1 MGRDNITIFAHSCEK
16 MGIRPEDTL
25 SPAMFDGNQRK
36 EIVNSLLR
44 FAIYGCKA
52 GLKVLTAFRSE
63 RMQTCSGICMV

>member
-1 MGRDNITIFAHSCEK
+1 

-25 SPAMFDGNQRK
+25 SPSMFDGNQRK

-52 GLKVLTAFRSE
+52 GLKVLNAFRTE
-63 RMQTCSGICMV
+63 RMQTCEVVVVV

>member
-1 MGRDNITIFAHSCEK
+1 

-63 RMQTCSGICMV
+63 RMQTCSAICLV